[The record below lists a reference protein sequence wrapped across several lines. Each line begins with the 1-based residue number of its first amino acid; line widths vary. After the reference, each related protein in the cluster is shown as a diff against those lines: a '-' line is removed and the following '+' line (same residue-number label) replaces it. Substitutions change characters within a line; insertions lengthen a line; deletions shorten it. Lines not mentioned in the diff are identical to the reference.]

1 MTKTYTPHVHAEVIK
16 GWADGKP
23 VEWRENPLQSWRLI
37 ENPGFIE
44 DNEYRIK
51 LEEVVDYAMVYTNG
65 VVSSQFYPSTN
76 HVYRSTGASHYE
88 LRQGFVKRT
97 RIDGKVISFEFISK

>member
-16 GWADGKP
+16 AWADGKP
-23 VEWRENPLQSWRLI
+23 VEWRICSPEDWQLI

-44 DNEYRIK
+44 DYEYRIK
-51 LEEVVDYAMVYTNG
+51 PEEVVDYALVYGNG
-65 VVSSQFYPSTN
+65 VVASQFYPSTR
-76 HVYRSTGASHYE
+76 HVYSFTSASHYE

-97 RIDGKVISFEFISK
+97 RIDGKVISFEFIPK